1 MWCPLLPSVTEEK
14 AHVGKKSVDKF
25 SRRTRT
31 TQPPSLPCK
40 EATLSTK
47 ELFGT
52 MNTPKTTCT
61 HPPAFSIQT
70 GSVLLSTSAELRTQ
84 DIAFTSTAF

>member
-14 AHVGKKSVDKF
+14 ARVGKKSVDKF

-31 TQPPSLPCK
+31 AQPPSLPRK
-40 EATLSTK
+40 EATLSTM

-52 MNTPKTTCT
+52 MNTPRTTCT
-61 HPPAFSIQT
+61 HPPPFSIQT
-70 GSVLLSTSAELRTQ
+70 ASVLLSTSAELRTH
-84 DIAFTSTAF
+84 DIAFTSIAI